1 MNRLYALGF
10 TFGLLVL
17 TANPVRAGHDNG
29 CCCPPASVCFHVD
42 VQESK
47 CVEMV
52 EETVWKIVEKTT
64 EKLVPVTKM
73 VEVCVVD
80 PCTGCKKTE
89 CHPET
94 VMEKVKCT
102 TFDLCKECKPKPV
115 EKITSCVNVYMTE
128 VPACPTECPAPSC
141 TTCGH

>member
-1 MNRLYALGF
+1 MNRLHTLGF
-10 TFGLLVL
+10 AFGLLVL
-17 TANPVRAGHDNG
+17 TVNPVRAGDHDG
-29 CCCPPASVCFHVD
+29 CCCPPASVSFHVE

-47 CVEMV
+47 CVKMV

-64 EKLVPVTKM
+64 VKDVPVTKM

-94 VMEKVKCT
+94 VIEKVKCT
-102 TFDLCKECKPKPV
+102 SLDWCKERKLKPV
-115 EKITSCVNVYMTE
+115 EKISSCVNVYMTE
-128 VPACPTECPAPSC
+128 VPACPTAAPSC
-141 TTCGH
+141 PTCGH